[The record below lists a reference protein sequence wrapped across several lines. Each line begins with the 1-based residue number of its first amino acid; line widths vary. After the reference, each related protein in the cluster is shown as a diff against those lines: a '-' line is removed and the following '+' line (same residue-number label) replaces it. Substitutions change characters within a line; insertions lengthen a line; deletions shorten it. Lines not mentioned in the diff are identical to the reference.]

1 MPSLGNGNR
10 KFQLPAFD
18 FKFGS
23 LTEGT
28 DIPPPPP
35 SPKQDKPREQPKASQ
50 PPAKNTSMPSI
61 TTNGTNKSPETA
73 TSNGLKWQAEEVPLP
88 SSPSSSI
95 AGQGSIRRL
104 FSRNRLDSVYAN
116 GEPKA
121 EAGMAHLNKPDSRPD
136 SRSNASIATD
146 KQSKRASGFF
156 RRFRGSDGK
165 VVVPADVK
173 PAVASHPAVVS
184 QPTSQGPPP
193 PKLPEFR
200 SLGSKVDLGDD
211 GGSLGDDLFKNIK

>member
-10 KFQLPAFD
+10 KFQLPALD

-35 SPKQDKPREQPKASQ
+35 SPKQEPREKAKAPQ
-50 PPAKNTSMPSI
+50 PPSQKPSIPSI
-61 TTNGTNKSPETA
+61 TTNGTQKSPETA
-73 TSNGLKWQAEEVPLP
+73 TSNGLKHPADEVPLP
-88 SSPSSSI
+88 ASPSSST

-104 FSRNRLDSVYAN
+104 LSRNRLDSVYAN
-116 GEPKA
+116 GDIKA
-121 EAGMAHLNKPDSRPD
+121 GDGGMLHLNKPDSRPGTG
-136 SRSNASIATD
+136 SNASFATD

-156 RRFRGSDGK
+156 RRFRTSDGK
-165 VVVPADVK
+165 VVVPADVR
-173 PAVASHPAVVS
+173 PSVAS
-184 QPTSQGPPP
+184 PTRPTGPPP
-193 PKLPEFR
+193 PMIPEFK